1 MIRSM
6 PEQDVAEIIRRLK
19 AGMDAATIVSY
30 VRDGNL
36 LVQLSL
42 TPETT
47 RRYEFPLVT
56 EMPYHLY
63 IGGNPYLESL
73 YHRSL
78 FPRSTS
84 GSENSSQE
92 TEVQGVKKDNRRVV
106 DNDIHH
112 SAYEMP
118 YHTAQMVEPLM
129 EKVTA
134 APWTRVISD
143 DHLFRRLISSYFCHP
158 HPCGPFVHKD
168 LFLEEMAAGRTTFCP
183 PLLVNA
189 MLANACV

>member
-1 MIRSM
+1 MQCFM

-118 YHTAQMVEPLM
+118 
-129 EKVTA
+129 
-134 APWTRVISD
+134 VISD
-143 DHLFRRLISSYFCHP
+143 DHLFRRLISSYFCYP
-158 HPCGPFVHKD
+158 HPCGPFIHKD
-168 LFLEEMAAGRTTFCP
+168 LFLEDMAAGRATFCS